1 MSIKS
6 AAKKVGKALIFQKLY
21 AEFKANKENG
31 SLDEL
36 KQHIE
41 EWKADASNDLNC
53 ILASILVQAEE
64 GSIDDV
70 QAEVEKAKSEYG
82 AEDLDLVPWFES
94 QIETIEAE
102 KEEGA
107 AAE

>member
-1 MSIKS
+1 MGIKS

-21 AEFKANKENG
+21 SEFKASGENG
-31 SLDEL
+31 NLDDL
-36 KQHIE
+36 KQLVE
-41 EWKADASNDLNC
+41 EWRANASDDLNC
-53 ILASILVQAEE
+53 VLASILVQAEE

-102 KEEGA
+102 KAEESV
-107 AAE
+107 AE